1 MELGT
6 IDWVIIGSFFLIS
19 LIIGI
24 AVSKSSSKSSA
35 DFFLSG
41 RNMPWWLLGV
51 SMVATTFSADTPNLV
66 ADIVRKNGVAGNWVW
81 WAFLLTGM
89 VTVFIFARLWRKS
102 ELLTDLEFYEM
113 RYSGKP
119 AAFLRGFR
127 AIYLGF
133 FFNIVV
139 MATVCVAMIK
149 IAGILLGF
157 SPVETLIIASVVT
170 VVYSVFGGL
179 KGVLITDFFQFI
191 MAMIGSVWATIYI
204 LDMPEIGGIS
214 GIMENKFIQE
224 TGKLDMLPDFSD
236 PTIWIPIFLIPIA
249 IQWWSAWYPGAEPG
263 GGGYIAQRMLS
274 AKNEKHATGATLF
287 FNLAHYALRPWPWIL
302 IALAS
307 IIYFPMQMDQVD
319 RLKISADAVYQLD
332 QNVNDEDVIYLKS
345 VSEHQTQNADADSK
359 ATFKR
364 IEKYIAQNIN
374 SYQVKSL
381 AYLLKEKAPEEAKKD
396 LSKAPLL
403 NDLESLVSLQL
414 ENPNLPIDKLGH
426 DASYPSMIN
435 QLPSGLKGLILASL
449 IAAFMSTIS
458 THLNWGS
465 SYMVN
470 DVYKRFINVS
480 ATEKQMV
487 FVARISIV
495 TLMLLSGLMALT
507 FESALSAFKFIIM
520 MGAGTG
526 LLFILRWF
534 WDRIN
539 AYSEIAAMVFSLI
552 FALSFHFMDT
562 GIEEDHK
569 IIWSTLLTTI
579 SWILVTLITPGTDSN
594 VLKKFNEKIFQDH
607 KYENLGIKIIG
618 AIAGVIGIYAG
629 LFSSGNFIY
638 GNIGLGLGLMSISLI
653 AFGTIY
659 LLRKKLF

>member
-6 IDWVIIGSFFLIS
+6 IDWIIIGSFFLVS

-66 ADIVRKNGVAGNWVW
+66 ADIVRQNGVSGNWVW
-81 WAFLLTGM
+81 WAFLITGLI
-89 VTVFIFARLWRKS
+89 TVFIFARLWRKS
-102 ELLTDLEFYEM
+102 ELMTDLEFYEF

-133 FFNIVV
+133 FFNIVI

-170 VVYSVFGGL
+170 VVYSAFGGL
-179 KGVLITDFFQFI
+179 KGVLITDFFQFS

-204 LDMPEIGGIS
+204 LDMPEIGGVS
-214 GIMENKFIQE
+214 GIMENSFIQE
-224 TGKLDMLPDFSD
+224 TGKLDLLPNFND
-236 PTIWIPIFLIPIA
+236 PSIWIPIFLIPLA
-249 IQWWSAWYPGAEPG
+249 LQWWSVWYPGAEPG
-263 GGGYIAQRMLS
+263 GGGYIAQRMLA

-307 IIYFPMQMDQVD
+307 ILYFPMQMDKINQ
-319 RLKISADAVYQLD
+319 LNISADAVYFLD
-332 QNVNDEDVIYLKS
+332 ENVNEDDVLYLKEVAAS
-345 VSEHQTQNADADSK
+345 QANDNDRSK
-359 ATFKR
+359 E
-364 IEKYIAQNIN
+364 IQSYIIKNIN

-381 AYLLKEKAPEEAKKD
+381 AYLLNQKNKNHKLEEAPK
-396 LSKAPLL
+396 LTV
-403 NDLESLVSLQL
+403 LEGIVSLQL
-414 ENPNLPIDKLGH
+414 ENPNLPVDKLDH
-426 DASYPSMIN
+426 DVSYPSMIN

-470 DVYKRFINVS
+470 DVYKRFLNVS
-480 ATEKQMV
+480 ATDKQQVMV
-487 FVARISIV
+487 GRISIV
-495 TLMLLSGLMALT
+495 VLMLLAGLLALT
-507 FESALSAFKFIIM
+507 LESALSAFNLILKI
-520 MGAGTG
+520 GAGTG
-526 LLFILRWF
+526 LLFIMRWF
-534 WDRIN
+534 WTRIS

-552 FALSFHFMDT
+552 FALTFHFLDFSF
-562 GIEEDHK
+562 IAPEHE
-569 IIWSTLLTTI
+569 IIWSTLLTTL
-579 SWILVTLITPGTDSN
+579 SWIIVTLITPGTDQN
-594 VLKKFNEKIFQDH
+594 VIKKFNEKIFEGS
-607 KYENLGIKIIG
+607 KYQNFQTKIIAVLVG
-618 AIAGVIGIYAG
+618 IAGIYSA
-629 LFSSGNFIY
+629 LFATGNFIY
-638 GNIGLGLGLMSISLI
+638 GNLSWGLILMLIFIISI
-653 AFGTIY
+653 IY
-659 LLRKKLF
+659 LSIMRKKLF

>member
-6 IDWVIIGSFFLIS
+6 IDWIIIGSFFVIS
-19 LIIGI
+19 LIIGMS
-24 AVSKSSSKSSA
+24 VSKSSSKSAA

-66 ADIVRKNGVAGNWVW
+66 ADIVRKGGVAGNWAW

-89 VTVFIFARLWRKS
+89 MTVFIFARLWRKS
-102 ELLTDLEFYEM
+102 ELLTDLEFYEL

-133 FFNIVV
+133 FFNVV
-139 MATVCVAMIK
+139 IMASVCVAMIK

-179 KGVLITDFFQFI
+179 KGVLITDFFQFM

-204 LDMPEIGGIS
+204 LDMPEIGGVS
-214 GIMENKFIQE
+214 GIMEDQFIQDS
-224 TGKLDMLPDFSD
+224 GKLNMLPDFNSPD
-236 PTIWIPIFLIPIA
+236 IWIPLFLIPIA

-307 IIYFPMQMDQVD
+307 ILYFPMQMDKVNH
-319 RLKISADAVYQLD
+319 LNISVDAVHFLN
-332 QNVNDEDVIYLKS
+332 QNTEDKDVLYLKS
-345 VSEHQTQNADADSK
+345 VSEYQFNEDQKNADL
-359 ATFKR
+359 KR
-364 IEKYIAQNIN
+364 IRNYISSNIN

-381 AYLLKEKAPEEAKKD
+381 AYLLKSKSSDESKDDIAKAPKLIE
-396 LSKAPLL
+396 
-403 NDLESLVSLQL
+403 LESLVALQL
-414 ENPNLPIDKLGH
+414 ENPTLPVDKLDH

-465 SYMVN
+465 SYIVN

-480 ATEKQMV
+480 STEKQLV
-487 FVARISIV
+487 NIGRISIV
-495 TLMLLSGLMALT
+495 ILMLFSGLLALT
-507 FESALSAFKFIIM
+507 LESALDSFQLIIKI
-520 MGAGTG
+520 GAGTG

-534 WDRIN
+534 WPRIS

-552 FALSFHFMDT
+552 FALIFHFMDF
-562 GIEEDHK
+562 GFIPPEYE
-569 IIWSTLLTTI
+569 IIYSTLLTTL
-579 SWILVTLITPGTDSN
+579 SWIIVTLITPGTDKI
-594 VLKKFNEKIFQDH
+594 VLDKFNAKIFGQ
-607 KYENLGIKIIG
+607 
-618 AIAGVIGIYAG
+618 
-629 LFSSGNFIY
+629 
-638 GNIGLGLGLMSISLI
+638 
-653 AFGTIY
+653 
-659 LLRKKLF
+659 